1 MLKRFTLA
9 ALALAAAA
17 CSQQSPSSSSNT
29 TQPTQLD
36 SPAPEAEPTRVFAP
50 DNDAART
57 ATGQLTVATATQL
70 PDASQPGADA
80 VEVLSLHGA
89 NGLAIEA
96 PIASNVSPATQVG
109 GQTLRAL
116 LSLPVEEP
124 QVLVY
129 RVSNETKPASGQG
142 LCGANATAYVVVWE
156 PSSPGDA
163 SLKIMGTYGGAP
175 GAAAAHACPMLE
187 YRQS

>member
-1 MLKRFTLA
+1 MFKRI
-9 ALALAAAA
+9 ALAVLVLAAAA
-17 CSQQSPSSSSNT
+17 CNQQSS
-29 TQPTQLD
+29 TQPGATQSAHLD
-36 SPAPEAEPTRVFAP
+36 SPAPDTEPTRAFAP
-50 DNDAART
+50 NNDAART

-70 PDASQPGADA
+70 PDANQPNADA

-89 NGLAIEA
+89 NGLIIEA

-129 RVSNETKPASGQG
+129 RVANETKPASGQG

-156 PSSPGDA
+156 PTAPGDP

-187 YRQS
+187 YRRS

>member
-1 MLKRFTLA
+1 MMKRFALA
-9 ALALAAAA
+9 ALVLAAAA
-17 CSQQSPSSSSNT
+17 CNQQSSTSSST
-29 TQPTQLD
+29 ATATAQLD
-36 SPAPEAEPTRVFAP
+36 APAPDAEPTRSFAP
-50 DNDAART
+50 ANAAART

-70 PDASQPGADA
+70 PDANNPSADA

-89 NGLAIEA
+89 NGLVIDA
-96 PIASNVSPATQVG
+96 PISANVSPATQIG

-129 RVSNETKPASGQG
+129 RVATETKPASGQG
-142 LCGANATAYVVVWE
+142 LCGANTTAFVVVWE

-163 SLKIMGTYGGAP
+163 SYKIMGTTGGAP

-187 YRQS
+187 YRRS

>member
-1 MLKRFTLA
+1 MLKRFALA
-9 ALALAAAA
+9 ALVLTAAA
-17 CSQQSPSSSSNT
+17 CNQQSSAPQSSTAS
-29 TQPTQLD
+29 TQLD
-36 SPAPEAEPTRVFAP
+36 APAPDAEPTRVFAAS
-50 DNDAART
+50 NDAART

-70 PDASQPGADA
+70 PAADQPNADA

-89 NGLAIEA
+89 NGLVVEA
-96 PIASNVSPATQVG
+96 PISSNVSPATMVG

-129 RVSNETKPASGQG
+129 RVANETKPASGQG
-142 LCGANATAYVVVWE
+142 LCGANPTAYVVVWE
-156 PSSPGDA
+156 PSAPGDP
-163 SLKIMGTYGGAP
+163 SLKIMGTSGGAP

-187 YRQS
+187 YRRS

>member
-1 MLKRFTLA
+1 MLKRIALA
-9 ALALAAAA
+9 ALLLAAAA
-17 CSQQSPSSSSNT
+17 CNQQSSTQSST
-29 TQPTQLD
+29 TQSAQLN
-36 SPAPEAEPTRVFAP
+36 SPAPETEPTRVFAAN
-50 DNDAART
+50 NDAARS
-57 ATGQLTVATATQL
+57 ATGQLTLATATQL
-70 PDASQPGADA
+70 PDAGQPNADA
-80 VEVLSLHGA
+80 VEVLSLRGA

-129 RVSNETKPASGQG
+129 RVSNETKPSNGQG

-156 PSSPGDA
+156 PSAPGDP
-163 SLKIMGTYGGAP
+163 SLKIMGTTGGAP
-175 GAAAAHACPMLE
+175 GAGAAHACPMLE
-187 YRQS
+187 YRRS

>member
-1 MLKRFTLA
+1 MLQRFALA
-9 ALALAAAA
+9 ALVLAAAA
-17 CSQQSPSSSSNT
+17 CNQQSPSNSPST
-29 TQPTQLD
+29 TQTTQLD
-36 SPAPEAEPTRVFAP
+36 SPAPEAEPTRVFTP
-50 DNDAART
+50 NNDAART

-70 PDASQPGADA
+70 PDASQPDADA

-89 NGLAIEA
+89 NGLAVEA
-96 PIASNVSPATQVG
+96 PIASNVSPATQVA

-116 LSLPVEEP
+116 MSLPVEES

-129 RVSNETKPASGQG
+129 RVATETKPTGGQG
-142 LCGANATAYVVVWE
+142 LCGANATAFVVVWE

-163 SLKIMGTYGGAP
+163 SYKIMGTYGGAP

-187 YRQS
+187 YRRS

>member
-1 MLKRFTLA
+1 MLKRIAVA
-9 ALALAAAA
+9 ALVLSAAA
-17 CSQQSPSSSSNT
+17 CNQPSSSTSST
-29 TQPTQLD
+29 ATQTAQLD
-36 SPAPEAEPTRVFAP
+36 SPAPDAEPTRVFAP
-50 DNDAART
+50 SNDAART

-70 PDASQPGADA
+70 PDASQPNADA

-89 NGLAIEA
+89 NGLVVEA
-96 PIASNVSPATQVG
+96 PISSNVTPATQIA

-116 LSLPVEEP
+116 MSLPVEEP

-129 RVSNETKPASGQG
+129 RVSSETKPAGGQG
-142 LCGANATAYVVVWE
+142 LCGANTTAFVVVWE

-163 SLKIMGTYGGAP
+163 SYKIMGTYGGAP

-187 YRQS
+187 YRRS